1 MHGLD
6 LVEVEG
12 EGAGHAAVEAGL
24 QEGGPPVGPVA
35 GPALVVLAHPS
46 HPGEHVLNTEF
57 QLNQPQLILMFY
69 KSKYWYKRGL
79 IFICPKRVNK
89 CA

>member
-1 MHGLD
+1 MHGLY

-12 EGAGHAAVEAGL
+12 EGAGHAAVEPGL

-46 HPGEHVLNTEF
+46 HPGEHI
-57 QLNQPQLILMFY
+57 LIGKLEL
-69 KSKYWYKRGL
+69 KRL
-79 IFICPKRVNK
+79 KTKWPICVYFIFGRVIVR
-89 CA
+89 